1 MGLGLRT
8 NLISL
13 DSQRYLKHTTSRI
26 GQTFERLSS
35 GMRINRSSDDAAG
48 LGIAEGL
55 RGDARVA
62 SISIRNANEGI
73 SMISIAD
80 GTLQQISNILNRLVE
95 LAQQSASGVYTNEQR
110 SAIQH
115 EYLALTSEVERMAIA
130 TEFNGFKLLSA
141 GDTVSFQVGFDG
153 TSISSV
159 VFSGVQATL
168 GQLGLAEVGSSVLIY
183 SLIGATELESLS
195 ASRLAIEA
203 IKLAASGLSRSR
215 GALGAAQSRLETTIR
230 NLEVIRESMQATAS
244 VILDADMAEESSELA
259 RLTIQQQAGAAMLA
273 QANLQ
278 PRMVLEL
285 LRD

>member
-1 MGLGLRT
+1 
-8 NLISL
+8 
-13 DSQRYLKHTTSRI
+13 
-26 GQTFERLSS
+26 
-35 GMRINRSSDDAAG
+35 MRINRSSDDAAG